1 MHVIS
6 RKRLVQFGE
15 GNAAAVKPL
24 DAWYRLMKAR
34 RFANWAEL
42 KETFGTAD
50 SLGEGLVSFDIGGNK
65 YRLIANVRY
74 TTDRNVGRVWIRH
87 VFTHAEYDRWSK
99 KR

>member
-15 GNAAAVKPL
+15 GHSAAVKSL
-24 DAWYRLMKAR
+24 DAWFRLMKAR
-34 RFANWAEL
+34 RFANWADL

-50 SLGEGLVSFDIGGNK
+50 VFGEGLVCFDIGGNK

-74 TTDRNVGRVWIRH
+74 TTDRNMGSVWIRH